1 MRLAVSDPHLVY
13 ADLIDADPPPRE
25 LTPVVRRYIAAQ
37 SPYGLLVLFVL
48 FVASPAA
55 LFAAMSPSRDT
66 LVSMLVTVIGAIAL
80 AVWTAKK
87 RARVRTVIVH
97 GRQVPARIRG
107 AHHLVVR
114 QGLASRR
121 RVTLTVEVEG
131 RVARCVSWAGDLEEA
146 ESGAWIRV
154 LVHPNID
161 FVVPVV
167 SVT

>member
-1 MRLAVSDPHLVY
+1 MRLAVADPHLVY

-37 SPYGLLVLFVL
+37 APYAWLVLFVL
-48 FVASPAA
+48 FVASPTA
-55 LFAAMSPSRDT
+55 LFAAFAPSRDT
-66 LVSMLVTVIGAIAL
+66 IISAVVTLAVAIAL
-80 AVWTAKK
+80 GVWTAKK
-87 RARVRTVIVH
+87 RARVRTVIVE
-97 GRQVPARIRG
+97 GRQVPARIRS

-114 QGLASRR
+114 QGLARGR
-121 RVTLTVEVEG
+121 RVSLHVEVEG
-131 RVARCVSWAGDLEEA
+131 RVVRCVSWAGDLDDS